1 MIDLD
6 VSLPLDHFVLAVAL
20 RTDAQ
25 SLAILGPSGAGKT
38 SILEIIAGLR
48 PGARGRLRIGKR
60 VLMDSSSG
68 VWVRPE
74 HRRVGYVPQGAA
86 LFPHLTVERNVRFG
100 LAPGGERRDCFDE
113 AVNTLEIA
121 GLLNRYPATLSG
133 GEKQRVALARAL
145 ASSPQILLLD
155 EPLAAL
161 DFELK
166 ERIFPYLLRI
176 KDDAQLRTVYVTHNI
191 GEAIAFADEAVIIRA
206 GRVDQTG
213 PPAEVLSP
221 AVARLSDLM
230 LASDNIVSGRLRR
243 DSSGSGALFLDIQA
257 GASLIV
263 PSFADAKDGGRAVY
277 ALPEEDV
284 LVSTIPPVAISARNV
299 IEAQVAEVALVDS
312 DAIVRFRTTGLQVRA
327 RLTSAA
333 VSELALQN
341 GARAWLIIKSHSL
354 RKLG

>member
-1 MIDLD
+1 MLE
-6 VSLPLDHFVLAVAL
+6 VAL

-48 PGARGRLRIGKR
+48 PEARGRLRIGEQ

-86 LFPHLTVERNVRFG
+86 LFPHLTVEGNVRFG
-100 LAPGGERRDCFDE
+100 LARGGEERDCFDE

-161 DFELK
+161 DIELK
-166 ERIFPYLLRI
+166 ERIIPYLLRI
-176 KDDAQLRTVYVTHNI
+176 KEDAQLRTLYVTHNI
-191 GEAIAFADEAVIIRA
+191 GEAIAFADQAVIIRA
-206 GRVDQTG
+206 GRLDQAG
-213 PPAEVLSP
+213 PPAEVLSR
-221 AVARLSDLM
+221 AASRLSDLR
-230 LASDNIVSGRLRR
+230 LVSDNIVSGRLRR
-243 DSSGSGALFLDIQA
+243 DSSGSGTLFLDIQA
-257 GASLIV
+257 GVSLIV
-263 PSFADAKDGGRAVY
+263 PSSAEAKNGERAVY

-284 LVSTIPPVAISARNV
+284 LVSTIPPAAISARNV
-299 IEAQVAEVALVDS
+299 IEAQVAEVALVES
-312 DAIVRFRTTGLQVRA
+312 EAVVGFRTTGLQIRA
-327 RLTSAA
+327 RLSCAA
-333 VSELALQN
+333 LSELALRS
-341 GARAWLIIKSHSL
+341 GKRAWLIFKSHSL